1 MSVENIILALI
12 ALVVLGIV
20 VMLLYLLD
28 RVDTL
33 EKRQT
38 PDPLAEVQRAVLA
51 GGFGSLGG
59 RKLWDAA
66 CGVGTEQW
74 APNALAALRENLR
87 PVLTKHVQE
96 VFQQGADDARADRN
110 QAPKP
115 DRTIAT
121 LRARVESHVPAPQVA
136 ALYRCGRDYAN
147 ATPESLPTLRQ
158 NLEQIGAN
166 LQGKSQVILAEPFAS
181 LFLSPT
187 ELEAGQ
193 ALPAPGAAEA
203 PAVAAPETNT
213 TPPPEA

>member
-74 APNALAALRENLR
+74 APDALAALRENLR

-166 LQGKSQVILAEPFAS
+166 LQGKSQIVLAEPFAG

-203 PAVAAPETNT
+203 PAVAAPETST

>member
-74 APNALAALRENLR
+74 APDALAALRENLR

-136 ALYRCGRDYAN
+136 ALYRCGRDYAS
-147 ATPESLPTLRQ
+147 ATPENLPTLRQ

-166 LQGKSQVILAEPFAS
+166 LHGKSQVILAEPFAS
-181 LFLSPT
+181 RVLSPT

-203 PAVAAPETNT
+203 PAVAAPETST